1 MKKVLAIFLAVVMM
15 ASMSL
20 SVLAV
25 SDNFLESPSK
35 RVGPELVDFS
45 GVAEGCTVALRV
57 VPFSNRSIMDEA
69 MRLVLEES
77 YDTIVNTANVGD
89 LNADLNKKANE
100 LNIPAQYLVVS
111 DLFDVHTIGCDLP
124 HHHGPYTVTIS
135 ADLLERFVGLI
146 HYKNSAWELIT
157 SASVSGDN
165 LTFTVNELSPF
176 AIVINTDP
184 DFVDPSQ
191 GGEDNPPTGDDSHI
205 GIYVAVMVVAG
216 LAMIALWRSSKKQS
230 SK

>member
-35 RVGPELVDFS
+35 RVGPELVDYM
-45 GVAEGCTVALRV
+45 CTVDSCAVALRV
-57 VPFSNRSIMDEA
+57 VPFSNRGIMDEA